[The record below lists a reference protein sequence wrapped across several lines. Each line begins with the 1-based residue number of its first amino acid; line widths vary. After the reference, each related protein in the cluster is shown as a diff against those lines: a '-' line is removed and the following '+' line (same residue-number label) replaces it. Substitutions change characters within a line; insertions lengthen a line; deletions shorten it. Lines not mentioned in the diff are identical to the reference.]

1 VLPLLSGDLPHFRAK
16 NYQVIQAE
24 LHVAHGEAVNNFN
37 IFGLQHYSTQYF
49 GVPFPF
55 PALTLR
61 IFLFPQQVT
70 SGNEKSVNMES
81 K

>member
-1 VLPLLSGDLPHFRAK
+1 MNSF
-16 NYQVIQAE
+16 
-24 LHVAHGEAVNNFN
+24 
-37 IFGLQHYSTQYF
+37 LQPYSMEYF

-55 PALTLR
+55 PALTLP

-70 SGNEKSVNMES
+70 SGNKKSVNMES